1 MKVKAIGKDW
11 EVNDATYRQR
21 RDIYRI
27 NVKAFWDGKVDPDQ
41 YYEVLEKCAEV
52 SGLKE
57 KDLNGLAMVEVDQ
70 LLQAILTSYLGLEKN
85 VDGD

>member
-1 MKVKAIGKDW
+1 MKVKAIDRDW
-11 EVNDATYRQR
+11 EVTEATYRQR

-27 NVKAFWDGKVDPDQ
+27 NVKAFWDGKVNPDL

-57 KDLNGLAMVEVDQ
+57 KDFKGLSMPEVDQ

-85 VDGD
+85 VIGD

>member
-1 MKVKAIGKDW
+1 MKVKAIGRDW
-11 EVNDATYRQR
+11 DINDATYKQR

-41 YYEVLEKCAEV
+41 YYDVLEKCAEV

-57 KDLNGLAMVEVDQ
+57 KDFKDLSMVEVDQ
-70 LLQAILTSYLGLEKN
+70 LLQSILTSYLGLEKK